1 MNKIRLNQFF
11 NLKEF
16 ECPCCHKVM
25 LSEILLEKLFSLRYL
40 ITRPILINSGYRCEN
55 YNKKVNGSSG
65 SYHMKG
71 LASDVCV
78 EGMTLLDL
86 YQIALQIN
94 FTGIGFY
101 EKKNFL
107 HLDVRPGKL
116 IEWNGDDLA

>member
-16 ECPCCHKVM
+16 ECPHCHKVM
-25 LSEILLEKLFSLRYL
+25 LSEILLEKLFKLRYKL
-40 ITRPILINSGYRCEN
+40 GRPININSGFRCEY
-55 YNKKVNGSSG
+55 YNNLVKGSSN
-65 SYHMKG
+65 SCHMFG
-71 LASDVCV
+71 LAADISV
-78 EGMTLLDL
+78 EGMILYDL
-86 YQIALQIN
+86 YIIALELN

-116 IEWNGDDLA
+116 YEWNE

>member
-25 LSEILLEKLFSLRYL
+25 LSELLLEKLFKLRYKL
-40 ITRPILINSGYRCEN
+40 GKPININSGFRCVI
-55 YNKKVNGSSG
+55 YNHSIMGSVE
-65 SYHMKG
+65 SYQKLG
-71 LASDVCV
+71 LAADISV
-78 EGMTLLDL
+78 EGMILYDL
-86 YQIALQIN
+86 YMIALDFN

-101 EKKNFL
+101 EKDNFL

-116 IEWNGDDLA
+116 YEWKD